1 MTATIE
7 FFPVDNGDMT
17 LMTLESGKRILID
30 VNIRTDADDESEEDV
45 PDVAAMLRERLPK
58 DTKGRTYVDAF
69 LLSHPDADHCRGLAR
84 HFHLGKPDDWKKADD
99 KILIREMWSSPII
112 FRRRSELDGELCED
126 ASDWWTE
133 ARRRVAKYRDNKN
146 SIIDGD
152 RILILGEDVDG
163 KTDDLDAIRVDTDG
177 TIEKI
182 CGQKDGTFKGLL
194 LAPLP
199 PSTDKDEEEA
209 LKKNHSSVVIRF
221 QFAAD
226 GVEDAC
232 AYLTGGDAEVAI
244 WERLWKRH
252 KKTEGDLAYNVLLT
266 PHHCSWRSLS
276 YDSWSE
282 KGEDAEIVQDA
293 RSALGQANDKAILVA
308 SSKEIEDGEDDPPC
322 IRAKREYEEIAKDV
336 SGTFLCTATD
346 GKDDVILIEIDGSG
360 PTKKASGGIVVGGPS
375 SGKPCPVEKKGGGR
389 YA

>member
-17 LMTLESGKRILID
+17 LLTLESGKQILID
-30 VNIRTDADDESEEDV
+30 VNIRKDADNEDEKDV

-58 DTKGRTYVDAF
+58 DAKGRFYVDAF
-69 LLSHPDADHCRGLAR
+69 VLSHPDADHCRGLAR
-84 HFHLGKPDDWKKADD
+84 HFHLGKPADWKKADD
-99 KILIREMWSSPII
+99 KIFVREMWSSPII
-112 FRRRSELDGELCED
+112 FRRRSEVDGELCKD

-133 ARRRVAKYRDNKN
+133 ARRRVAKYREDKK
-146 SIIDGD
+146 SVEDGD

-163 KTDDLDAIRVDTDG
+163 KTDDLSDIRIDVDG

-182 CGQKDGTFKGLL
+182 CGTKDGTFTGLL

-199 PSTDKDEEEA
+199 PSTDKDEEDA

-221 QFAAD
+221 HFAAD
-226 GVEDAC
+226 GVENAC

-252 KKTEGDLAYNVLLT
+252 KKAVGDLAYDVMLT
-266 PHHCSWRSLS
+266 PHHCSWHSLS
-276 YDSWSE
+276 HDSWSD
-282 KGEDAEIVQDA
+282 KGESAEIDPDA

-308 SSKEIEDGEDDPPC
+308 SSKEIKDDKDDPPC

-336 SGTFLCTATD
+336 SGQFLCTATD
-346 GKDDVILIEIDGSG
+346 SKGEVLLIQIDGSG
-360 PTKKASGGIVVGGPS
+360 PTTKAAGSGVVGGPS
-375 SGKPCPVEKKGGGR
+375 SGKPGQVEKKGGGR